1 MKHAP
6 SHDFSGSAMT
16 GSDILTFIIPI
27 RHQANAKDWGA
38 LKANLVQTMRSIAG
52 QSDARWRAFLVANCG
67 ADLPPLPN
75 GFAAVAVDFP
85 PNRLHDKG
93 SAPLQQVYQ
102 AVRMDK
108 GRRVL
113 AGLIAARPQ
122 GHVMIVDDDD
132 FVSNRLVSHV
142 AQHAQANGWFLQ
154 QGYVWS
160 PGGALVYRDGDFFH
174 VCGTSHIIRADLYA
188 IPARIED
195 ASDDYIARMLGSHV
209 QIAAALAAAGYPLE
223 PLPFPGA
230 VYRIGH
236 PGAHSKS
243 WGLIGKCLLPG
254 LMRGPVEFIR
264 RLSRL
269 SRLTPGMRAEFFGAR
284 DGA

>member
-6 SHDFSGSAMT
+6 KCEFSGTTQSPV
-16 GSDILTFIIPI
+16 LTFIIPI

-38 LKANLVQTMRSIAG
+38 LKANLVQTVGSIAG
-52 QSDARWRAFLVANCG
+52 QSDPRWRAFIVANNG
-67 ADLPPLPN
+67 ADLPPLPP
-75 GFAAVAVDFP
+75 GFSVVHVDFP
-85 PNRLHDKG
+85 PNGLHEKG
-93 SAPLQQVYQ
+93 SAPLEQVYQ
-102 AVRMDK
+102 AFRMDK

-113 AGLIAARPQ
+113 AGLIASRPQ

-142 AQHAQANGWFLQ
+142 AGHPRHNGWFVE

-160 PGGALVYRDGDFFH
+160 PGDSLVYRDQDFYH
-174 VCGTSHIIRADLYA
+174 MCGTSHIIRADLYA
-188 IPARIED
+188 IPARMED
-195 ASDDYIARMLGSHV
+195 ASADYIARMLGSHV
-209 QIAAALAAAGYPLE
+209 QIASALAAKGHPLA

-254 LMRGPVEFIR
+254 LLRGPVEFIR
-264 RLSRL
+264 RLTRLHRL
-269 SRLTPGMRAEFFGAR
+269 SPAMRAEFFGAQ
-284 DGA
+284 DAV

>member
-6 SHDFSGSAMT
+6 GHGFSGTPVTENSV
-16 GSDILTFIIPI
+16 LTFIIPI
-27 RHQANAKDWGA
+27 RHQNNAKDWAA
-38 LKANLVQTMRSIAG
+38 LKANLLQTIRSIAG
-52 QSDARWRAFLVANCG
+52 QSDPRWRGFIVANTG
-67 ADLPPLPN
+67 ADLPPLPA
-75 GFAAVAVDFP
+75 GFSVVHVDFL
-85 PNRLHDKG
+85 PNALHDKG
-93 SAPLQQVYQ
+93 SAPLEQIYQ
-102 AVRMDK
+102 AIRMDK

-142 AQHAQANGWFLQ
+142 AGQAGNNGWFFQ

-160 PGGALVYRDGDFFH
+160 PGGSLVYRARDFH
-174 VCGTSHIIRADLYA
+174 HMCGTSHIIRADLYA
-188 IPARIED
+188 IPARFED
-195 ASDDYIARMLGSHV
+195 ASNDYITRMLGSHV
-209 QIAAALAAAGYPLE
+209 QIAPALAADGHPLE

-243 WGLIGKCLLPG
+243 PGLMGKCLLPG
-254 LMRGPVEFIR
+254 LMGGPVEFVR
-264 RLSRL
+264 RLTRLYRL
-269 SRLTPGMRAEFFGAR
+269 SPGMREEFFGAC
-284 DGA
+284 DAV

>member
-1 MKHAP
+1 MQ
-6 SHDFSGSAMT
+6 SSA
-16 GSDILTFIIPI
+16 LTFIIPI
-27 RHQANAKDWGA
+27 RHPANAKNWAA
-38 LKANLVQTMRSIAG
+38 LKANLAQTVESIAA
-52 QSDARWRAFLVANCG
+52 QSDPSWRGFIVANSD
-67 ADLPPLPN
+67 ADLPSLPS
-75 GFAAVAVDFP
+75 GFSVVDVDFP
-85 PNRLHDKG
+85 PNTLHDKG
-93 SAPLQQVYQ
+93 SAPLEQVYQ
-102 AVRMDK
+102 AFRMDK

-132 FVSNRLVSHV
+132 FVSNRLVSYV
-142 AQHAQANGWFLQ
+142 AQNPGKNGWFMR

-160 PGGALVYRDGDFFH
+160 PGNSLVYRDEDFYH
-174 VCGTSHIIRADLYA
+174 MCGTSHIVRADLYA

-195 ASDDYIARMLGSHV
+195 ASADYIARMLGSHV
-209 QIAAALAAAGYPLE
+209 QLAPALAAAGHPLE

-254 LMRGPVEFIR
+254 LTRGPREFLR

-269 SRLTPGMRAEFFGAR
+269 YRLSPGMRAEFFGAR
-284 DGA
+284 DAV

>member
-6 SHDFSGSAMT
+6 AQDFSGTSVT
-16 GSDILTFIIPI
+16 DILTFIIPI

-38 LKANLVQTMRSIAG
+38 LKANLVQTMRSIAA
-52 QSDARWRAFLVANCG
+52 QSDPRWRGFVVANHG
-67 ADLPPLPN
+67 ADLPVLPA
-75 GFAAVAVDFP
+75 GFSAVGVDFP
-85 PNRLHDKG
+85 PNSLHDKG
-93 SAPLQQVYQ
+93 SAPLEQVYQ
-102 AVRMDK
+102 AFRMDK

-132 FVSNRLVSHV
+132 FVSNRLVSYV
-142 AQHAQANGWFLQ
+142 AQNSSHNGWFVR

-160 PGGALVYRDGDFFH
+160 PGDALVFRDEDFYH
-174 VCGTSHIIRADLYA
+174 VCGTSHIIRADLYQV
-188 IPARIED
+188 PARIED
-195 ASDDYIARMLGSHV
+195 ASAEYIARMLGSHV
-209 QIAAALAAAGYPLE
+209 HLAPALAAEGHPLE

-230 VYRIGH
+230 IYRIGH

-254 LMRGPVEFIR
+254 LMQGPMEFLR
-264 RLSRL
+264 RVNRLYRLS
-269 SRLTPGMRAEFFGAR
+269 PDMRAEFFGAQ
-284 DGA
+284 DGV

>member
-6 SHDFSGSAMT
+6 DRDFSGLMEGAV
-16 GSDILTFIIPI
+16 LTFIIPI

-38 LKANLVQTMRSIAG
+38 LKANLVQTVHSIAG
-52 QSDARWRAFLVANCG
+52 QSDSRWRAFVVANSG
-67 ADLPPLPN
+67 ADLPPLPQ
-75 GFAAVAVDFP
+75 GFSVVRVDFP
-85 PNRLHDKG
+85 PNAKHEKG
-93 SAPLQQVYQ
+93 SAPLEQVYQ
-102 AVRMDK
+102 AFRMDK

-132 FVSNRLVSHV
+132 FVSNRLVAHV
-142 AQHAQANGWFLQ
+142 AQNAGANGWFMR

-160 PGGALVYRDGDFFH
+160 PGDALVFRDEDFYH
-174 VCGTSHIIRADLYA
+174 MCGTSHIIRADLYA
-188 IPARIED
+188 IPARMED
-195 ASDDYIARMLGSHV
+195 AGADYVQNMLGSHV
-209 QIAAALAAAGYPLE
+209 QIAPALAAQGHPLQ
-223 PLPFPGA
+223 PLPFAGA
-230 VYRIGH
+230 IYRIGH

-254 LMRGPVEFIR
+254 LKSGPVEFIR

-269 SRLTPGMRAEFFGAR
+269 YRLSPGMRAEFFGAP
-284 DGA
+284 DAV

>member
-1 MKHAP
+1 MMQ
-6 SHDFSGSAMT
+6 SSL
-16 GSDILTFIIPI
+16 LTFIIPI
-27 RHQANAKDWGA
+27 RHPANAKDWAA
-38 LKANLVQTMRSIAG
+38 LKANLAQTVESIAA
-52 QSDARWRAFLVANCG
+52 QSDPSWRGFVVANSG
-67 ADLPPLPN
+67 ADLPPLPS
-75 GFAAVAVDFP
+75 GFSVVHVDFP
-85 PNRLHDKG
+85 PNTLHDKG
-93 SAPLQQVYQ
+93 SAPLEQVYQ
-102 AVRMDK
+102 AFRLDK

-132 FVSNRLVSHV
+132 FVSNRLVSYV
-142 AQHAQANGWFLQ
+142 AQNPGHNGWFLR

-160 PGGALVYRDGDFFH
+160 PGNSLVYRDEDFYH
-174 VCGTSHIIRADLYA
+174 MCGTSLIVRADLYA

-195 ASDDYIARMLGSHV
+195 ATADYIARMLGSHV
-209 QIAAALAAAGYPLE
+209 QIAPALAAAGHPLE

-254 LMRGPVEFIR
+254 LTRGPLEFIR

-269 SRLTPGMRAEFFGAR
+269 YRLSPGMRQEFFGAR
-284 DGA
+284 DAV